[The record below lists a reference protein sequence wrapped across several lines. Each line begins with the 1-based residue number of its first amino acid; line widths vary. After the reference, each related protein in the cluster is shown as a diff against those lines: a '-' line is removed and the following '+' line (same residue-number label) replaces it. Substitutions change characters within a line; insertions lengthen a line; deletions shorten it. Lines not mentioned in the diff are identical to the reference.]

1 MISPFRKKDC
11 QEIFAFLTPP
21 PPPTALARLKR
32 LYLKESVH
40 NKCVLER
47 ILGCPL
53 ELRALNQEQDGCFGR
68 KKNIPMLKRIII
80 IVINHNH
87 YIYYFITPTCCL
99 HYINDHIEKNNNTIT
114 NIPILVWKNFK
125 NALFFSLQKQI

>member
-1 MISPFRKKDC
+1 MCLGKNPRLPARIESTKSRNGWMFRK
-11 QEIFAFLTPP
+11 
-21 PPPTALARLKR
+21 
-32 LYLKESVH
+32 
-40 NKCVLER
+40 
-47 ILGCPL
+47 
-53 ELRALNQEQDGCFGR
+53 

-99 HYINDHIEKNNNTIT
+99 HYINDHIEKKNNTIT
-114 NIPILVWKNFK
+114 NIPISVWKNFK